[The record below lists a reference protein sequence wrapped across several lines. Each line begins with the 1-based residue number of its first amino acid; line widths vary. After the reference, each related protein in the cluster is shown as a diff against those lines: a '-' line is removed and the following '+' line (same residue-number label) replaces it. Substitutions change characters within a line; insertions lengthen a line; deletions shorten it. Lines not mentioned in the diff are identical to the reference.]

1 MLSFCDVWVN
11 SRLQYYGVKLK
22 KKNRTTVL
30 RMRVTV
36 PSEKAREIL
45 REKPT

>member
-22 KKNRTTVL
+22 RNRTTVL

-45 REKPT
+45 RGKPT